1 MSVSTP
7 ILTTLLDKKGSI
19 WAEAV
24 AVSAKA
30 PVKPRITASLIG
42 NSFRVAL
49 TPRDSRATFR
59 SCEQYPRLLISLR
72 RVGPT
77 LPIPA
82 FRRSWRAPAFESLG
96 SMHVGNVSRANLRAF
111 SPHARAKKLARAAE
125 CLVYSLTPSGVL
137 AENHPKN
144 RGFVG
149 ILRGQKC
156 LKRRF
161 SRRSPVGEWSRGA
174 RSMPRVFG
182 RGSRSQPA
190 ALVTGGMSSE
200 RPLILP
206 LICGNG

>member
-30 PVKPRITASLIG
+30 PAKPRITASLIG

-59 SCEQYPRLLISLR
+59 SFEQYPHLLISLR

-82 FRRSWRAPAFESLG
+82 FRRSWRALAALESLG
-96 SMHVGNVSRANLRAF
+96 SMHVGNVSHPRDQSIIAVL
-111 SPHARAKKLARAAE
+111 AKVEVAVAHELDLSDQASRRGRN
-125 CLVYSLTPSGVL
+125 GVL
-137 AENHPKN
+137 DIIFNQLKPIDWLLRK
-144 RGFVG
+144 RDP
-149 ILRGQKC
+149 LRGE
-156 LKRRF
+156 R
-161 SRRSPVGEWSRGA
+161 SR
-174 RSMPRVFG
+174 
-182 RGSRSQPA
+182 PA
-190 ALVTGGMSSE
+190 GD
-200 RPLILP
+200 R
-206 LICGNG
+206 